1 MGKRSERR
9 KLQQTTKSFFAW
21 AANSASKKNLDPLK
35 NLDASYVWPAGIQNA
50 ADERTRFFKVL
61 TLKPLGRKRKT
72 KAKGVNK

>member
-35 NLDASYVWPAGIQNA
+35 NLDARMSG
-50 ADERTRFFKVL
+50 
-61 TLKPLGRKRKT
+61 PLMNELVFSKC
-72 KAKGVNK
+72 

>member
-35 NLDASYVWPAGIQNA
+35 NLDASYVWPA
-50 ADERTRFFKVL
+50 DERTRFFKVL